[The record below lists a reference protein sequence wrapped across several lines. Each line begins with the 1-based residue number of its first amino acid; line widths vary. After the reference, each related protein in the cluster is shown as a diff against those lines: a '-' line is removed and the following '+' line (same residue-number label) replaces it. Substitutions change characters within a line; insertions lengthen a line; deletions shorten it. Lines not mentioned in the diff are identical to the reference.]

1 VRTLIYKISA
11 VVVLLGSLLAGWF
24 LMGYNQFLNS
34 PINVQAEPYYYQIK
48 QGETLRQVSNNLY
61 LAGIIE
67 HPKYLVWHGR
77 LTRVANKIQMGEYA
91 FKPGMTPK
99 DILQD
104 ISTGKTVQ
112 YSFTLIE
119 GWNFREMMQELRKS
133 EQLVHTLE
141 GLNNKQIMEKLGFPD
156 QHPEGRF
163 LPDTYHFPR
172 GTTDVDFLKRA
183 YQATDQYL
191 QEQWPDRQA
200 DLPYKEPYDALIMAS
215 IVEKETGLASERP
228 AIAGVFV
235 RRLKKKMRLQT
246 DPTVI
251 YGLGEKFDGNLRRRD
266 LVNDTPYNTYR
277 RNGLPPTPISMPG
290 KEAIRAALHPED
302 GDALYFVSRGDGSH
316 EFTSNL
322 RDHNRAVVKYQL
334 GGKPRPFS
342 SMPKVSNSN

>member
-1 VRTLIYKISA
+1 MRTLIYKLSA
-11 VVVLLGSLLAGWF
+11 VSVLLGSLMAGWF
-24 LMGYNQFLNS
+24 LMGYTQFLNE
-34 PINVQAEPYYYQIK
+34 PINVQGEPYYYQIK
-48 QGETLRQVSNNLY
+48 QGETLKQVANNLH
-61 LAGIIE
+61 LAGVID

-77 LTRVANKIQMGEYA
+77 LTRVANKIQVGEYV

-99 DILQD
+99 EILQD

-119 GWNFREMMQELRKS
+119 GWNFRELMQELRNNEYLIHS
-133 EQLVHTLE
+133 LE
-141 GLNNKQIMEKLGFPD
+141 GQSHKQIMETLGYPG

-163 LPDTYHFPR
+163 LPDTYLFPR
-172 GTTDVDFLKRA
+172 GTTDVEFLKRA
-183 YQATDQYL
+183 YVATEQYL
-191 QEQWPDRQA
+191 EDQWQNRQA
-200 DLPYKEPYDALIMAS
+200 DLPYKDSYDALIMAS

-228 AIAGVFV
+228 AIAGVFI
-235 RRLKKKMRLQT
+235 RRLQKKMRLQT

-290 KEAIRAALHPED
+290 KDAIWAALHPED
-302 GDALYFVSRGDGSH
+302 GDALYFVARGDGSH

-322 RDHNRAVVKYQL
+322 KDHNRAVVKYQL
-334 GGKPRPFS
+334 GGKARPFS
-342 SMPKVSNSN
+342 SMPKVSN